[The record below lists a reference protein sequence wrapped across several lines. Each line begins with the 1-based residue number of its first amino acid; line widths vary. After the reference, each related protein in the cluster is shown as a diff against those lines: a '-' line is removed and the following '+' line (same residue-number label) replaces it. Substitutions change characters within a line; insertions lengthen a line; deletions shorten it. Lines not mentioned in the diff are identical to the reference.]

1 MADPQK
7 FKHRITIPNELEIP
21 FLGIYPKEERAVSQ
35 RDICTPMF
43 KQHYSQQA
51 RGERNPGIH

>member
-21 FLGIYPKEERAVSQ
+21 FLGIYPKEMKAGTQTR
-35 RDICTPMF
+35 ICIPVFTG
-43 KQHYSQQA
+43 A
-51 RGERNPGIH
+51 